1 MTHYVRDIT
10 KQPEIG
16 RFSGFDH
23 LKFYVSNAK
32 QAASYFTTRY
42 AFRRIAYRGL
52 ETGDRKYCTHVV
64 RNGSI
69 TLAFISP
76 LEPDEEV
83 INSHI
88 RTHGDAIQDI
98 AFAVD
103 DARGVYAKAV
113 SRGAISVKEPEE
125 LMDENGSVTLASVKT
140 FGDTIHTFV
149 QRSDYTGP
157 FLPGY
162 ASVLLDDPINSF
174 FPPVVLKVIDHVV
187 GNQPIGEMQPVADW
201 YERMLD
207 FHRFFSADDSIIH
220 TQYSALHNVVMADW
234 DASIKMT
241 INEPAVG
248 RKRSQI
254 QEFVDYFGGPGSQH
268 MAWITEDIISAVT
281 QFRSRG
287 VRFLSVPPSYY
298 ANLEKRLVHCP
309 VEIHEDINKLKELEI
324 LVDFDDQGYLLQI
337 FTEPVQDR
345 PTLFIEILQRNNCE
359 GFGVGNFRSLFE
371 ALEIEQQKRGNL
383 D

>member
-1 MTHYVRDIT
+1 
-10 KQPEIG
+10 
-16 RFSGFDH
+16 
-23 LKFYVSNAK
+23 
-32 QAASYFTTRY
+32 
-42 AFRRIAYRGL
+42 
-52 ETGDRKYCTHVV
+52 
-64 RNGSI
+64 
-69 TLAFISP
+69 LAFISP

-234 DASIKMT
+234 DQTIKMT

-345 PTLFIEILQRNNCE
+345 PTLFIEILQRNNCG

-383 D
+383 E